1 MQPRSEPRILKFLIA
16 FLLDLLPKYILSV
29 LLYWNP
35 KLTSSLDFVGSIR
48 EVFVT
53 LKSTVS
59 TKLVLATFVWYR
71 VFLEAILWRL
81 QCCSRTDTFT
91 VLCKYTTSQRKAF
104 SRKLSTQR
112 TSFLYSRI
120 EGQRSTFQPML

>member
-71 VFLEAILWRL
+71 VFLVAILWRV
-81 QCCSRTDTFT
+81 QCCSRTGTFGTFT
-91 VLCKYTTSQRKAF
+91 VPCKYATSQRKAF

-120 EGQRSTFQPML
+120 EGQCSNF